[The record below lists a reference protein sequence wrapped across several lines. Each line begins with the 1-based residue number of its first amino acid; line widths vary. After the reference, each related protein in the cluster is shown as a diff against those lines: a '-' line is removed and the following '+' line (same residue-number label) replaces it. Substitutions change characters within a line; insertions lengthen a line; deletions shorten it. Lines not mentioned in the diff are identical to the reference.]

1 MADAPGAPGI
11 APRWTS
17 SDKTGLGTALH
28 AESRVWFTL
37 SHGILNEC
45 YYPRVDQA
53 CTRDFGFIVTDG
65 YALFAEE
72 KRDTESSIA
81 ALMDGVPAYQ
91 LINTHRP
98 ADGGKPR
105 FRIIKQVISD
115 PYRDVVLQKVKLER
129 LDNSPL
135 RLHALLAPHL
145 VNAGSNNTGW
155 LGDYKGQHMLFAE
168 GGGTAVAL
176 AANAG
181 WAARSVGFAGVSDGW
196 QDLSRHFRLT
206 WEYDRAVDGNVA
218 LVGEISLPADDTVVF
233 ALGFGSTPNEA
244 AFRARASLLDDFD
257 SLRDV
262 YAAAWREWQNRLR
275 PLDRL
280 VNGHNTYRVST
291 SVLRTHEAPS
301 FRGGYIASLS
311 IPWGAIK
318 GDDDLGGYHLVWP
331 RDLVETAG
339 GLLAAGAHAEAMRV
353 LDYLRATQES
363 DGHWPQNNWLDGS
376 SYWQG
381 VQMDE
386 CAFPILLVDL
396 SLREGA
402 LPEKDLVRYWPM
414 VRAAAGFLVR
424 QGPVTGQDR
433 WEENAG
439 FSTFTLAVEIAAL
452 LVAAEQADHAGES
465 RAAAFLRDT
474 ADAWNDAVDSW
485 VLARDTELAKELG
498 VAAYYLRM
506 SPSSPPGASAD
517 VNSPVQIKNRP
528 GGQGLLPASRIIST
542 DALALVRFGLRDAA
556 DPRIADTIKVIDH
569 YTRAD
574 LPAGPCWYRY
584 NCDGYGEHEDGRPF
598 DGTGKGRLWPLL
610 TGERAHLAL
619 AAGDLAGARSLLATM
634 ESCTSRGALIP
645 EQVWDTD
652 DIPERELF
660 RGRPSGS
667 AMPLVWAHAEHIKL
681 LRSLAEERVFD
692 MPPQTVRRY
701 IVDKVTPRVLPWRP
715 GFQPDKLPRGRVLRI
730 ELPRAA
736 LVHWSRDD
744 WKTTDEAPTE
754 PTGLGVHAAEISSDS
769 GIVFTWRD
777 KETGAWVGQDFR
789 VSV

>member
-1 MADAPGAPGI
+1 MPDAPGAPGI

-72 KRDTESSIA
+72 KRDTDSSIS
-81 ALMDGVPAYQ
+81 ALMDGVPAYR
-91 LINTHRP
+91 LVNTHRP

-105 FRIIKQVISD
+105 FRLIKEVISD
-115 PYRDVVLQKVKLER
+115 PYRDVVLQRVKLER

-155 LGDYKGQHMLFAE
+155 LGDYKGQKMLFAE
-168 GGGTAVAL
+168 GGGTALAL
-176 AANAG
+176 AASAP
-181 WAARSVGFAGVSDGW
+181 WSARSVGFAGASDGW
-196 QDLSRHFRLT
+196 QDLARHFRLT

-218 LVGEISLPADDTVVF
+218 LIGEITLPATDTVTF
-233 ALGFGSTPNEA
+233 ALGFGTTPNEA
-244 AFRARASLLDDFD
+244 AFRARASLQDDFD
-257 SLRDV
+257 HLCEA
-262 YAAAWREWQNRLR
+262 YASAWRDWQDGLR
-275 PLDRL
+275 PLDRE
-280 VNGHNTYRVST
+280 VDGHNTYRIST
-291 SVLRTHEAPS
+291 AVLRTHEAPS

-339 GLLAAGAHAEAMRV
+339 GLLAAGANAEALRV
-353 LDYLRATQES
+353 LDYLRATQEP

-396 SLREGA
+396 AFREGA
-402 LPEKDLVRYWPM
+402 LPERQLVRYWPM

-452 LVAAEQADHAGES
+452 LVAAEQAEHAGEN

-474 ADAWNDAVDSW
+474 ADAWNDAIDGW
-485 VLARDTELAKELG
+485 VLAKDTELAREAG
-498 VAAYYLRM
+498 VACYYVRM
-506 SPSSPPGASAD
+506 SPSAPPGANGD
-517 VNSPVQIKNRP
+517 VNSPMQIKNRP
-528 GGQGLLPASRIIST
+528 VGQGVLPASRIISA
-542 DALALVRFGLRDAA
+542 DALALVRFGLRDAS
-556 DPRIADTIKVIDH
+556 DPRILDTIKVIDH
-569 YTRAD
+569 CTRAD
-574 LPAGPCWYRY
+574 LPTGPCWYRY

-598 DGTGKGRLWPLL
+598 DGTGRGRLWPLL
-610 TGERAHLAL
+610 TGERAHVAL
-619 AAGDLAGARSLLATM
+619 AAGDLAAARALLATM

-652 DIPERELF
+652 DIPDRELF

-701 IVDKVTPRVLPWRP
+701 ILDKAKPRVLPWRP
-715 GFQPDKLPRGRVLRI
+715 GFQPDVLPHGRVLRI
-730 ELPRAA
+730 ELLRPSI
-736 LVHWSRDD
+736 VHWSRDS
-744 WKTTDEAPTE
+744 WKTTAELPTE
-754 PTGLGVHAAEISSDS
+754 PTGLGVHAAEIASDS
-769 GIVFTWRD
+769 SVVFTWRD
-777 KETGAWVGQDFR
+777 KETGAWVGQDFN
-789 VSV
+789 VSA